1 MWLLLVAVACRG
13 AWATHPA
20 PASCHDLCLL
30 SLCHSFIATDHA
42 PASFPIRA
50 WLFSNSSARKPQLPP
65 TNSTGNTVCVAQVSL
80 SKQDIKPH
88 AQHLC
93 RSPRIVPGIVRH
105 LEHIGIHK
113 PSRTCGTKRTGIHK
127 TKHCEAQWGSYK
139 QCNVRPKDHLGTHKL
154 RHCEACVCSTCGLA
168 ISSAALLATQMEC
181 VAELRVKQPSR
192 PSLSCIC
199 IKPLQSTSGSH
210 CTLRAIGRPQNKALW
225 GPRNALAP
233 TRHAL

>member
-1 MWLLLVAVACRG
+1 MKPTSAHAPRSWDPRRPMRLEAWPRARTAFFGNWPPWPKNCAKGRLNAARPPFFLLGRLFAPIGRLFCSPVRLITQRRPSEPTQRRPKHMWLLLVAVACRG

-30 SLCHSFIATDHA
+30 SLCHFFIATDHA

-113 PSRTCGTKRTGIHK
+113 PSRNCGTK
-127 TKHCEAQWGSYK
+127 
-139 QCNVRPKDHLGTHKL
+139 
-154 RHCEACVCSTCGLA
+154 
-168 ISSAALLATQMEC
+168 SAHGDSQD
-181 VAELRVKQPSR
+181 
-192 PSLSCIC
+192 
-199 IKPLQSTSGSH
+199 
-210 CTLRAIGRPQNKALW
+210 KAL
-225 GPRNALAP
+225 
-233 TRHAL
+233 

>member
-1 MWLLLVAVACRG
+1 
-13 AWATHPA
+13 
-20 PASCHDLCLL
+20 
-30 SLCHSFIATDHA
+30 
-42 PASFPIRA
+42 
-50 WLFSNSSARKPQLPP
+50 
-65 TNSTGNTVCVAQVSL
+65 L

-168 ISSAALLATQMEC
+168 ISSAALLATQTEC